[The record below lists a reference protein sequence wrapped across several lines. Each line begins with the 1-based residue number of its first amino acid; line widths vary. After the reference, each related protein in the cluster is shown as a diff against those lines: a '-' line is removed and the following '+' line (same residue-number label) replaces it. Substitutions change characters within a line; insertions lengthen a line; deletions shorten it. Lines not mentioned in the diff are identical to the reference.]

1 MIFFFFVTVSTWL
14 LSTASTLT
22 LLVKRPRGE
31 PGNREEGQHRPYRPP
46 VPPGR
51 RRRRRHPSPHGS
63 AGRGCWAGRSTLRL
77 PAAPQDCLQPPWS
90 LAAASPSPYVPPERP
105 KTESRTKPRRLP
117 PRSHPGRPAP
127 HASLRGGDQLTAGAS
142 PAARVKSAV
151 CPQWGTGPCPS
162 REGWPSQR
170 DTRRP

>member
-1 MIFFFFVTVSTWL
+1 MIFFFLVTVSTWL

-31 PGNREEGQHRPYRPP
+31 PGNREEGQHRPHRPAAATP
-46 VPPGR
+46 L
-51 RRRRRHPSPHGS
+51 SPHGS
-63 AGRGCWAGRSTLRL
+63 AGRGCWAGRSPLRL
-77 PAAPQDCLQPPWS
+77 PAAPQDCLHPPRS

-105 KTESRTKPRRLP
+105 KTESRAKPRRLP
-117 PRSHPGRPAP
+117 PRSRPGRPAP
-127 HASLRGGDQLTAGAS
+127 HASLRGGGQLTAGAS

-162 REGWPSQR
+162 REGRPSQR